1 MRDKIMNDWFNK
13 GEIEKNRDNYF
24 EAFIYLWISWVIGC
38 KIFVS
43 FNVNRDGSEK
53 NYTDRDDILDWCRLN
68 ATVVAQIINENHSS
82 LKYLGIRKGERYGNP
97 IVDASRNLST
107 YFDMLQKY
115 FRNEYQYTRDKDL
128 AKHFG
133 ELLNKIRNN
142 LFHGDKTYSEKSDLE
157 LIKSVLPVLYAFTKD
172 TIRYSN
178 VI

>member
-1 MRDKIMNDWFNK
+1 MRDKIMKDWFKK

-38 KIFVS
+38 KIFIS
-43 FNVNRDGSEK
+43 CNINRDSSEK
-53 NYTDRDDILDWCRLN
+53 NFTDRDDILDWCRFN
-68 ATVVAQIINENHSS
+68 SEVVARIIYENHSS
-82 LKYLGIRKGERYGNP
+82 LKYLGSRKGEKYGNP
-97 IVDASRNLST
+97 IVDASRNLRT

-115 FRNEYQYTRDKDL
+115 FKNEYRYARDKDL

-157 LIKSVLPVLYAFTKD
+157 LIKSVLPILYAFAKE
-172 TIRYSN
+172 TIIYSDK
-178 VI
+178 I